1 LDILIMRM
9 IKTLLVAVMLAPTL
23 SWSDIAVI
31 VNPNNPLRQISTQ
44 QVAEFYLGQTRTFS
58 NGEYALIFDH
68 PRDAPLRERFFA
80 AVTGMSPQQ
89 VNAYWSRLMFTGQV
103 QPPQPL
109 PNERAVLDI
118 VRRNA
123 GAIGYIKSSEVD
135 ATVRVLLVLKE

>member
-1 LDILIMRM
+1 MRLRKLLIF
-9 IKTLLVAVMLAPTL
+9 AAALAATC
-23 SWSDIAVI
+23 SWGDIAVI
-31 VNPNNPLRQISTQ
+31 VNPANPLKQISIQ
-44 QVAEFYLGQTRTFS
+44 QVAEFYLGQARTFS

-68 PRDAPLRERFFA
+68 PRDAPLREKFFA

-118 VRRNA
+118 VRRNT
-123 GAIGYIKSSEVD
+123 GAIGYIKASEAD
-135 ATVRVLLVLKE
+135 ATVRVLLTLKE

>member
-1 LDILIMRM
+1 MRLR
-9 IKTLLVAVMLAPTL
+9 KLLVFAAALAPTC
-23 SWSDIAVI
+23 SWGDIAVI
-31 VNPNNPLRQISTQ
+31 VNPANPLKQISIQ
-44 QVAEFYLGQTRTFS
+44 QVAEFYLGQARTFS

-68 PRDAPLRERFFA
+68 PRDAPLREKFFA

-118 VRRNA
+118 VRRNT
-123 GAIGYIKSSEVD
+123 GAIGYIKASEAD
-135 ATVRVLLVLKE
+135 ATVRVLLTLKE